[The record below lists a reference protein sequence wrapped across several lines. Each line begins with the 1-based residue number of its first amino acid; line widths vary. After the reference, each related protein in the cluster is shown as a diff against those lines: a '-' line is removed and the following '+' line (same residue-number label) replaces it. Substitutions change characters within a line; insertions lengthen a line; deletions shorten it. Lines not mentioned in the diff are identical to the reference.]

1 MSSLWVLGLGA
12 SVGYLLFK
20 RDRLGEAVERQAKEW
35 TRGTE
40 NRVTNET
47 TEGIKFS
54 DIKAQWRYNKDDDQ
68 KKHFNERLPESEVTR
83 LAAGEAAIAQSVQ
96 AFEPEQQKIQ
106 GFFLEGVPS

>member
-1 MSSLWVLGLGA
+1 MSAIYSSNATVLEKP
-12 SVGYLLFK
+12 SNVK
-20 RDRLGEAVERQAKEW
+20 RKNGHGGRRIVSR
-35 TRGTE
+35 T
-40 NRVTNET
+40 V

-83 LAAGEAAIAQSVQ
+83 LAAGEAAMAQSVQ